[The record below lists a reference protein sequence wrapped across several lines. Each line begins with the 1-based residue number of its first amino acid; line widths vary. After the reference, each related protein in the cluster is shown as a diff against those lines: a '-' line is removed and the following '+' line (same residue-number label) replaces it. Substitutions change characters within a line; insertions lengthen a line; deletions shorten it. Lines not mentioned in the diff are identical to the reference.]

1 MIGGVIWANKKNDDD
16 YYYFVKSHAV
26 RGPDAYLK
34 VIIRG
39 T

>member
-1 MIGGVIWANKKNDDD
+1 MIGGVIWENKKNDD
-16 YYYFVKSHAV
+16 YFVKSHAV
-26 RGPDAYLK
+26 IGPDAYLK

>member
-1 MIGGVIWANKKNDDD
+1 VIGGVIWGNKKNDDD
-16 YYYFVKSHAV
+16 YFVKSHAI